1 MTTAPEPKP
10 KPEGDGVN
18 LELLITK
25 LQQKINHVIFQ
36 KQQRRS
42 IYQRRMKEVGYTVL
56 QQINLLGM
64 AEMRYR
70 RDLYNYQNNR
80 LCTITI

>member
-10 KPEGDGVN
+10 RPEGDGVN
-18 LELLITK
+18 LELLIANM
-25 LQQKINHVIFQ
+25 QEKINHVIFQ
-36 KQQRRS
+36 KQPRGS
-42 IYQRRMKEVGYTVL
+42 IYQRRMEEAGYTEL
-56 QQINLLGM
+56 QQINFLEM

-80 LCTITI
+80 IDGD